1 LPAPRPTRTIQPIA
15 EAWSGAEVEV
25 IHAPLRVLLVEDN
38 PGDEGLLR
46 AALEEVPG
54 VRCEL
59 VWEPGLD
66 RALGRLRSERF
77 DALLLDLDLGPT
89 RGLTTLFIVSQQTA
103 ALPIVV
109 LTGRDDVATGVGAVQ
124 AGAQDYLIK
133 GRADGDQI
141 WRALCYAVE
150 RHRAEQTIRTLN
162 ETLEHRVDLRTR
174 ELMLANEEML
184 AFVRA
189 CAHDLR
195 GPLRTV
201 EGLVSLIITEHGP
214 QMPEDAFELL
224 ERTRRAVVRQD
235 AILTA
240 LTRFARTASA
250 QLDLQPTDL
259 APAIRGLV
267 AEYVRRHPGRD
278 VRLTLPDA
286 LVVTAD
292 PAILHVA
299 LENLVSNALKFS
311 QGRPTAEL
319 EFGVHADRQPPV
331 FFLRDNGVGFAPEFA
346 HKLFKPFQRLHDE
359 RAFPGTGL
367 GLTTVQRVV
376 RLHGGRVWAEA
387 VPEEGA
393 TFSFTLAPEP
403 GAGHPGP
410 LVEADA

>member
-1 LPAPRPTRTIQPIA
+1 M
-15 EAWSGAEVEV
+15 

-46 AALEEVPG
+46 AALEDVPG
-54 VRCEL
+54 AHCDL
-59 VWEPGLD
+59 LWEPALD
-66 RALGRLRSERF
+66 GALTRLASERF

-89 RGLTTLFIVSQQTA
+89 RGLATLARLSQQA
-103 ALPIVV
+103 VALPVVV
-109 LTGRDDVATGVGAVQ
+109 LTGRDDVSTGIGAVQ

-201 EGLVSLIITEHGP
+201 EGLVSLILTEHGAG
-214 QMPEDAFELL
+214 MPEDALELL
-224 ERTRRAVVRQD
+224 DRTRRAVVRQD
-235 AILTA
+235 GILSA

-250 QLDLQPTDL
+250 QLDLQTTDL
-259 APAIRGLV
+259 VPAFRALV
-267 AEYVRRHPGRD
+267 AEYVRRHPGRL
-278 VRLTLPDA
+278 VHLTAPEHV
-286 LVVTAD
+286 VVTAD

-311 QGRPTAEL
+311 QGRDVAEL
-319 EFGVHADRQPPV
+319 TFGVLTDRRPPT
-331 FFLRDNGVGFAPEFA
+331 FFLRDNGVGFAPEYA

-387 VPEEGA
+387 APDAGA
-393 TFSFTLAPEP
+393 TFYFTLAPDS
-403 GAGHPGP
+403 GAGLPSASEIDVREP
-410 LVEADA
+410 

>member
-1 LPAPRPTRTIQPIA
+1 L
-15 EAWSGAEVEV
+15 

-46 AALEEVPG
+46 AALEDVPG
-54 VRCEL
+54 AHCDL
-59 VWEPGLD
+59 LWAPTLD
-66 RALGRLRSERF
+66 EALARLQSERF

-89 RGLTTLFIVSQQTA
+89 RGLATLALVSQQA
-103 ALPIVV
+103 VPLPIVV
-109 LTGRDDVATGVGAVQ
+109 LTGRDDVTTGVGAVQ

-201 EGLVSLIITEHGP
+201 EGLVSLVITEHGP
-214 QMPEDAFELL
+214 GMPEDAVELL
-224 ERTRRAVVRQD
+224 DRTRRAVVRQD

-240 LTRFARTASA
+240 LTRFARAASA
-250 QLDLQPTDL
+250 QLDLQTTDL
-259 APAIRGLV
+259 VPPVRAMV
-267 AEYVRRHPGRD
+267 AEYVRRHPERT
-278 VRLTLPDA
+278 VKLECPDHV
-286 LVVTAD
+286 VVTAD

-311 QGRPTAEL
+311 HGRDVAVL
-319 EFGVHADRQPPV
+319 EFGIQGDRRPPV
-331 FFLRDNGVGFAPEFA
+331 VFLRDNGVGFEPAYT

-359 RAFPGTGL
+359 RVFAGTGL

-387 VPEEGA
+387 EPDRGA
-393 TFSFTLAPEP
+393 TFYFTLAPEAV
-403 GAGHPGP
+403 GARPPAH
-410 LVEADA
+410 LELDA